1 MGPTGDI
8 FQPLGSLA
16 YEDGVAA
23 FAEQARGLAEG
34 GVDVLWIETIS
45 SVDELKA
52 AVEGASVAGLPI
64 TTTLSFDTNGR
75 TMMGVTPDQLSTLIQ
90 TFDPKPAAYG
100 ANCGVGASEL
110 IVALKNMGEVAA
122 SRDVLIAK
130 SNCGIPE
137 WSGDQIVYS
146 GTPELMADYTRL
158 AIDCGARIVGGCCG
172 TTPEH
177 IRAMR
182 EAMDTHTKRAAP
194 DLETIVAQLG
204 EISNGAQDQAKRGPL
219 GDLPESEAA
228 SASGKRRRGRRR
240 AASETPGF

>member
-1 MGPTGDI
+1 
-8 FQPLGSLA
+8 
-16 YEDGVAA
+16 
-23 FAEQARGLAEG
+23 
-34 GVDVLWIETIS
+34 
-45 SVDELKA
+45 
-52 AVEGASVAGLPI
+52 
-64 TTTLSFDTNGR
+64 
-75 TMMGVTPDQLSTLIQ
+75 MMGVTPDQLSTLVQ
-90 TFDPKPAAYG
+90 TLDPQPVAYG

-177 IRAMR
+177 IRVMR
-182 EAMDTHTKRAAP
+182 KAMDAHTRRAAP
-194 DLETIVAQLG
+194 ELETIVAQLG
-204 EISNGAQDQAKRGPL
+204 EISTGATDQAKRGPL